1 MKTFLVAVCIACVV
15 ILVAP
20 CAQCFSPAAPIH
32 TRTTT
37 RTLLSSVRSSSSSD
51 HDDSDDDLV
60 LAAATT
66 STRRGVLTKTL
77 ASATAAAASIAL
89 PVQARL
95 DPVNKPQLLPSE
107 PGLNVIQTEKFLT
120 TGEAK
125 RMDAKLAKLER
136 DTGYRVRVLCQAYP
150 MTPGLAIRD
159 YWSVGKDDQKDDKY
173 VVLVVDQF
181 QGRGNV
187 LNFNV
192 GDGLRL
198 AFPNS
203 FWTQLQNKYGTTF
216 FVRDN
221 GVDTA
226 VMNAIDDIV
235 QGLYDAARELS

>member
-1 MKTFLVAVCIACVV
+1 MKGLLAIACGLFTVV
-15 ILVAP
+15 VAP
-20 CAQCFSPAAPIH
+20 SPVQSFAPNFSVSSSTTILKASPINCADES
-32 TRTTT
+32 
-37 RTLLSSVRSSSSSD
+37 SSV
-51 HDDSDDDLV
+51 
-60 LAAATT
+60 T
-66 STRRGVLTKTL
+66 TRRGAFTKVLTSGSMIAAGTL
-77 ASATAAAASIAL
+77 ATAL
-89 PVQARL
+89 PAQARL
-95 DPVNKPQLLPSE
+95 DPVDKPQLLPSE
-107 PGLNVIQTEKFLT
+107 KGLNVIQTEKFLT

-136 DTGYRVRVLCQAYP
+136 DTGYRVRVLCQSYP

-159 YWSVGKDDQKDDKY
+159 YWSVGKEDQKDDKY

-181 QGRGNV
+181 GGRGNV

-226 VMNAIDDIV
+226 VINAIDDIV

>member
-1 MKTFLVAVCIACVV
+1 MKGLLAIACG
-15 ILVAP
+15 LLAVAP
-20 CAQCFSPAAPIH
+20 SPVQSFSPNFGVSSS
-32 TRTTT
+32 TTI
-37 RTLLSSVRSSSSSD
+37 LKASSINSADESSSS
-51 HDDSDDDLV
+51 V
-60 LAAATT
+60 T
-66 STRRGVLTKTL
+66 TRRGAFANVLTSGSMIAAGTL
-77 ASATAAAASIAL
+77 ATAL
-89 PVQARL
+89 PAQARL
-95 DPVNKPQLLPSE
+95 DPVDKPQLLPSE
-107 PGLNVIQTEKFLT
+107 KGLNVIQTEKFLT

-136 DTGYRVRVLCQAYP
+136 DTGYRVRVLCQSYP

-159 YWSVGKDDQKDDKY
+159 YWSVGKEDQKDDKY

-181 QGRGNV
+181 GGRGNV

-226 VMNAIDDIV
+226 VINAIDDIV